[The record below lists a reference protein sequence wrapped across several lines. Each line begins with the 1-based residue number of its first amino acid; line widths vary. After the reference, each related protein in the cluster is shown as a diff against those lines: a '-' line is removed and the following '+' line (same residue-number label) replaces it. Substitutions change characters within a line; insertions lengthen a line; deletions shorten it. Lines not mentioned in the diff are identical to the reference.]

1 MGNKWMKHGL
11 VAALFL
17 VGATPAPIQ
26 AQEAAPSSAQEQTM
40 PAENAPNRPNLNLT
54 DDQKTQMQKI
64 REGAKSQIDAI
75 KNDSSL
81 SADQKQA
88 KIRSV
93 HQDSHKQVEAML
105 TPEQRKTMRQWRH
118 EHRGEKQPQ
127 QPPSGN

>member
-1 MGNKWMKHGL
+1 MGTKWIKHGL
-11 VAALFL
+11 VAALF
-17 VGATPAPIQ
+17 VVVATPARIQ
-26 AQEAAPSSAQEQTM
+26 AQEAAPSSPQEQPVPT
-40 PAENAPNRPNLNLT
+40 ENAPNRPNLNLT

-118 EHRGEKQPQ
+118 EHRGEKQQQ
-127 QPPSGN
+127 QPPSGK

>member
-1 MGNKWMKHGL
+1 MSNKWIKHRL
-11 VAALFL
+11 VAALFV
-17 VGATPAPIQ
+17 VGATPALVQ
-26 AQEAAPSSAQEQTM
+26 AQEAAPSSGQEQAM
-40 PAENAPNRPNLNLT
+40 LAENAPNRPNLNLT
-54 DDQKTQMQKI
+54 DDQKAQMQKI

-93 HQDSHKQVEAML
+93 HQDSHKQVKAML

-118 EHRGEKQPQ
+118 EHRGEKQQ

>member
-1 MGNKWMKHGL
+1 ML
-11 VAALFL
+11 
-17 VGATPAPIQ
+17 
-26 AQEAAPSSAQEQTM
+26 
-40 PAENAPNRPNLNLT
+40 AENAPNRPNLNLT
-54 DDQKTQMQKI
+54 DDQKAQMQKI

-118 EHRGEKQPQ
+118 EHRGEKQQ

>member
-1 MGNKWMKHGL
+1 MSNKWIKHRL
-11 VAALFL
+11 VAALFV
-17 VGATPAPIQ
+17 VGATPALVQ
-26 AQEAAPSSAQEQTM
+26 AQEAAPSSGQEQAM
-40 PAENAPNRPNLNLT
+40 LAENAPNRPNLNLT
-54 DDQKTQMQKI
+54 DDQKAQMQKI

-118 EHRGEKQPQ
+118 EHRGEKQQ